1 MRTLLQDLKPTE
13 QTPYATIIYC
23 DNQSAIALAKDPKF
37 HPRTKHIAIQH
48 HWVREKIAEQVVD
61 LEYIQTSKQVADG
74 LTKALPKDTFVAFRD
89 ALGLESA

>member
-61 LEYIQTSKQVADG
+61 LEYIQMSKQVADG
-74 LTKALPKDTFVAFRD
+74 LTKALPKDTFIAFCD
-89 ALGLESA
+89 VLGLESI